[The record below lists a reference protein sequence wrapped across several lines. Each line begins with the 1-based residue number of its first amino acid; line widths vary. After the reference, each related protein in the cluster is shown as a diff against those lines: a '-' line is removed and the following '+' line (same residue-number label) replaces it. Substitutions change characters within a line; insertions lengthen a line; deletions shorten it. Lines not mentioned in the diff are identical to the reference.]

1 MHRGHYCAFDR
12 QTTPGRCCDCTHFCY
27 SPLFWDVVFG
37 GMHRAVRRAL
47 HERKG
52 FPPKLREPLLRD
64 LKRPSMLGGTKLGV
78 AGEARSRKRV
88 SSRAGSQAPSKG
100 QTWTQTK
107 AILTARLKR
116 LISATKE
123 EGAKRGASA
132 SRRGAQPQARGPGG
146 KHKSH
151 ATRGVSGL
159 ASSPPRE
166 EPAIVKMARGAP
178 SDRL

>member
-52 FPPKLREPLLRD
+52 FPPKLREPGLRD
-64 LKRPSMLGGTKLGV
+64 SKRPSMLGGTKLGG
-78 AGEARSRKRV
+78 AGEARSRKKASPRV
-88 SSRAGSQAPSKG
+88 ASQAPSKA

-107 AILTARLKR
+107 AILAARLKR
-116 LISATKE
+116 LVSATKA
-123 EGAKRGASA
+123 EGAKRGAAA
-132 SRRGAQPQARGPGG
+132 SRRGAQARGAGG
-146 KHKSH
+146 KHKSQ

-159 ASSPPRE
+159 AS
-166 EPAIVKMARGAP
+166 
-178 SDRL
+178 